1 MLDSWFILYEL
12 MQPGTYC
19 SILSVAQDVLFS
31 ISINRAVADRR
42 SVVVVAEK
50 LKNLRIGLKNQYW
63 FDSWRTQAWFTT
75 IYTGITKCKI
85 FKSHPSPR

>member
-31 ISINRAVADRR
+31 ISVNRAVADRR

-50 LKNLRIGLKNQYW
+50 LKNLRIGLKNQSW
-63 FDSWRTQAWFTT
+63 FDS
-75 IYTGITKCKI
+75 
-85 FKSHPSPR
+85 